1 VGLGYVG
8 LPLAVAFAQ
17 HLSVIDFDV
26 SERHV
31 KELEVTSPA
40 DNVWRRFVAVAC
52 NKSQSEEN
60 KLFPLLRSWG
70 LVMSSLVISLSE
82 RLF

>member
-40 DNVWRRFVAVAC
+40 DNVWRQFVAVAC

-60 KLFPLLRSWG
+60 KLF
-70 LVMSSLVISLSE
+70 VMSSLMISLSDQ
-82 RLF
+82 RGYSRSSY